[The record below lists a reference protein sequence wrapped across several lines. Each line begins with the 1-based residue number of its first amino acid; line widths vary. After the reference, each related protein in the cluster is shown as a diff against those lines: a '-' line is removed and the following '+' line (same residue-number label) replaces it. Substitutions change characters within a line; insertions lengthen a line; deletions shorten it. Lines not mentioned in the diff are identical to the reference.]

1 MAGSY
6 YERQESM
13 KSISSAKKSSR
24 GRGRPRIDATPI
36 QVRIPPSLLK
46 ALDKWMSDSR
56 RAYAS
61 RPDAIR
67 AVLADHLGKRG
78 YLQKK

>member
-1 MAGSY
+1 M
-6 YERQESM
+6 
-13 KSISSAKKSSR
+13 SISETRKKR

-36 QVRIPPSLLK
+36 QVRIPPALLK
-46 ALDKWMSDSR
+46 ALDQWMADSK
-56 RAYAS
+56 APYES

-78 YLQKK
+78 YLTKK